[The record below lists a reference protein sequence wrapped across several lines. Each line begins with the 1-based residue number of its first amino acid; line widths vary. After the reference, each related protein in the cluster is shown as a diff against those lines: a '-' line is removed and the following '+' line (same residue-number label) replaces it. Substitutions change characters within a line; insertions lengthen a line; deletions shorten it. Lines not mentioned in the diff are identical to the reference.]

1 MIRSAGPAKIRK
13 SFEISGPAPYPQGM
27 RPFVQSFSIHLAI
40 ALLLILVIRHED
52 RPVEIPIELTEF
64 LKARPKASSEP
75 PHPRAPAPRVE
86 PGKSAAPSSE
96 PASHST
102 LPPSE
107 TVMEEYEVAEL
118 PVLLNEVRVPYPPS
132 ARSLRVQGA
141 VILDLI
147 IGSDGRVASSK
158 IVSSPSQDLSDAALS
173 AISRFR
179 FRPAHFKDKP
189 VAIQIRYTYRFK
201 LE

>member
-1 MIRSAGPAKIRK
+1 MIPSPGPAKIRK
-13 SFEISGPAPYPQGM
+13 SFEISGSAPYPLHM
-27 RPFVQSFSIHLAI
+27 RPLLQSFSIHLAI
-40 ALLLILVIRHED
+40 ALLLLLVIRHEE
-52 RPVEIPIELTEF
+52 RPVEVPIELSEL
-64 LKARPKASSEP
+64 LKARPKP
-75 PHPRAPAPRVE
+75 PSVTPRPQAPAPR
-86 PGKSAAPSSE
+86 AAPGRSLVAPSE
-96 PASHST
+96 PVTRST
-102 LPPSE
+102 IPPSE
-107 TVMEEYEVAEL
+107 TVMEEYEVADL

-147 IGSDGRVASSK
+147 IGSDGKVASSK